1 MLLFILGSVPVWT
14 VSCMVTLAYVVTTI
28 LDAGNAVV
36 KTYPFGAHITSGEE
50 ENTCVVRCWLVIS
63 VIKMQNMERGSA
75 RSGLG

>member
-1 MLLFILGSVPVWT
+1 MLLFILESVPVWT
-14 VSCMVTLAYVVTTI
+14 VSCMVTLAYVATTI
-28 LDAGNAVV
+28 LDAGNSVV

-50 ENTCVVRCWLVIS
+50 ENKCVVRYWLVTS